1 MDLCLLPAR
10 KLKELLLNGEISAR
24 ELVDAFLARIRE
36 LDGKLG
42 AFLHVDEDGARQRAR
57 ELDVAKAKGQA
68 PGPLFGLPIALK
80 DNISVQGW
88 PLRCASKILDG
99 YTASYDAT
107 VVQRIKGAGGIPI
120 GSCNM
125 DEFGFGSS
133 TEHSAYQETRNPWQ
147 LDRIPGGSSGGS
159 AAAVAA
165 RMVPFA
171 LGSDTGGSIRQPAA
185 LCGVSGLKPS
195 YGRVSRFGL
204 VAFGSSLDQIGP
216 ICHDVEDMEFLFE
229 VLSGKDVRDATSLD
243 EPRYACWTREGEEH
257 ATVRGMRIGVP
268 AEYLSEE
275 IDADVTASVKAALA
289 KLEAEGA
296 TLVEVSLPMT
306 QYAIPCYYLIATS
319 EASSNL
325 ARFDG
330 IRYGKRV
337 RADKLRDLYLA
348 TREQGFGAEAKR
360 RILLGAFCLSA
371 GYYDAYYHR
380 ASKVRAAI
388 QKEFEDVFQ
397 DVDVICGPTSPV
409 PPYRIG
415 ERIEDPLAMYF
426 CDLLTIPANLAGIPA
441 LSIPCGKDRDGMP
454 IGLQIQG
461 PKLGEAKIFRAA
473 RCWQRLVSLH
483 EELPTELLA

>member
-1 MDLCLLPAR
+1 
-10 KLKELLLNGEISAR
+10 
-24 ELVDAFLARIRE
+24 
-36 LDGKLG
+36 
-42 AFLHVDEDGARQRAR
+42 
-57 ELDVAKAKGQA
+57 
-68 PGPLFGLPIALK
+68 
-80 DNISVQGW
+80 
-88 PLRCASKILDG
+88 
-99 YTASYDAT
+99 
-107 VVQRIKGAGGIPI
+107 
-120 GSCNM
+120 
-125 DEFGFGSS
+125 
-133 TEHSAYQETRNPWQ
+133 
-147 LDRIPGGSSGGS
+147 
-159 AAAVAA
+159 
-165 RMVPFA
+165 
-171 LGSDTGGSIRQPAA
+171 
-185 LCGVSGLKPS
+185 
-195 YGRVSRFGL
+195 
-204 VAFGSSLDQIGP
+204 
-216 ICHDVEDMEFLFE
+216 MEFLFE

-243 EPRYACWTREGEEH
+243 EPRYACWTHEGEEH

-330 IRYGKRV
+330 IRYGKRA
-337 RADKLRDLYLA
+337 RAEKLRDLYLA

-371 GYYDAYYHR
+371 GYYDAYYQR